1 MKVTKEIKKL
11 ENSAVELTATIS
23 KEDVKAG
30 YDEQLK
36 NIAKNIQLPGFRKGH
51 VPFKTIESKY
61 GEALKAEIA
70 GDLIDKALNELMN
83 QEENFEI
90 RPLPYSQ
97 PMLDKMPEFDL
108 EKDLTFTVKYDVF
121 PAVEVKNFD
130 GITIKE
136 PQVEIGKKEIE
147 EELKAIQDRNA
158 TVLDKKDGDKVAK
171 DDIVTINYKEL
182 NDDDSTVAGSERE
195 GFVFTVGTG
204 ENIYKIDDEITGM
217 AKNETKVINKEIDGA
232 KKKISVTVTAVKVR
246 QLPALDDDL
255 AQDVS
260 DKFKTLDDLKAD
272 ISKNLENAKNRKL
285 AEIKSQDLLNQLVE
299 KNPVELPASMLKA
312 ELSSR
317 FEMMA
322 QQFQTTPEQLEKMIE
337 KSGQTKEAMLKE
349 WTGDS
354 EKMLKSRLIVD
365 TLIREKNIS
374 VTPEEIEAEYTKL
387 AEDYGMAVEEVKKQY
402 NDARSK
408 EYLMDEVKERKL
420 FEELYKQVKVTK
432 GDKKSFADLFQA
444 K

>member
-70 GDLIDKALNELMN
+70 GDLIDKALNEIMN

-182 NDDDSTVAGSERE
+182 NDDDSTIAGSERE

-374 VTPEEIEAEYTKL
+374 VTPEEIEAEYAKL

-402 NDARSK
+402 SDARSK

>member
-182 NDDDSTVAGSERE
+182 NDDDSTIAGSERE

-402 NDARSK
+402 SDARSK

>member
-70 GDLIDKALNELMN
+70 GDLIDKALNEIMN

-182 NDDDSTVAGSERE
+182 NDDDSTIAGSERE

-402 NDARSK
+402 SDARSK

>member
-70 GDLIDKALNELMN
+70 GDLIDKALNEIMN

-374 VTPEEIEAEYTKL
+374 VTPEEIEAEYAKL

-402 NDARSK
+402 SDARSK

>member
-217 AKNETKVINKEIDGA
+217 AKNETKVIEKEIDGA

-402 NDARSK
+402 SDARSK

>member
-70 GDLIDKALNELMN
+70 GDLIDKALNEIMN

-402 NDARSK
+402 SDARSK

>member
-182 NDDDSTVAGSERE
+182 NDDDSTIAGSERE

>member
-147 EELKAIQDRNA
+147 EELRAIQDRNA

-182 NDDDSTVAGSERE
+182 NDDDSTIAGSERE

-402 NDARSK
+402 SDARSK